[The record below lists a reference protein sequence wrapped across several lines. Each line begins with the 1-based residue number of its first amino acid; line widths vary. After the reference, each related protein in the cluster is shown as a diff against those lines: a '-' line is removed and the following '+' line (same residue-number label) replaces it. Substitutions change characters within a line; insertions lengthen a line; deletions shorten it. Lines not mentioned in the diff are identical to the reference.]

1 VLADRWVQFGC
12 SSLSQVLPM
21 LSARDLPPGNT
32 GIGIPFDTQLEFR
45 VARQGGADELLHS
58 SSDTFPAS
66 RARIR

>member
-1 VLADRWVQFGC
+1 
-12 SSLSQVLPM
+12 M

-32 GIGIPFDTQLEFR
+32 GIGIPFDTQLEFH

-66 RARIR
+66 RTKIS